1 MSKLTDSVAEFVRP
15 IIEQNGMELVDVEF
29 KKQYGQD
36 TLTVF
41 VDKEGGMDLIACEQ
55 IHNAISDPL
64 DELDPTNGAAYN
76 LNVSSPGLDRPLKT
90 ARDFEKKMNQEVE
103 VSLYKAIEKLK
114 KFEGKLVAYD
124 GETCDVEYK
133 GQTIK
138 LNIKDIAVIRAA
150 IKF

>member
-1 MSKLTDSVAEFVRP
+1 MSKICEEVAKFVQP
-15 IIEQNGMELVDVEF
+15 IIESNGMELVDVEF

-64 DELDPTNGAAYN
+64 DELDPTNGKAYV
-76 LNVSSPGLDRPLKT
+76 LNVSSPGLDRPFKT
-90 ARDFEKKMNQEVE
+90 QRDYERHMNQDVE
-103 VSLYKAIEKLK
+103 ISLYAPIDKLK
-114 KFEGKLVAYD
+114 KFEAKLISYNTD
-124 GETCDVEYK
+124 SIDVELK
-133 GQTIK
+133 GKTI
-138 LNIKDIAVIRAA
+138 NIDIKNIALIHVA